1 MISAMKETW
10 REFASNTTLHGLRY
24 AVGVCDI
31 RRRSLWILCLLACAA
46 SYLYMVIISFGT
58 YIDRPIRTEVSHEFP
73 KDGLD
78 FPVVTICNLNYF
90 VKSKIDT
97 GYEDEAF
104 FTRNLNMSVCGI
116 IRGVSGNLT
125 CGQALLC
132 AYETFGSSVVDGCDD
147 VIRSRVIA
155 AVNSSN
161 RPFDTEEFMTR
172 YGHDFAPMLMG
183 YCAFSVNENCDINDW
198 SPHITPG
205 GMCYTF
211 SKANQRKVYFL
222 GGEGGL
228 SIILDAQISEHTFGD
243 FSTGFRVILSA
254 RGTYINR
261 ARGFNVFPGSHA
273 LVAVTPKKF
282 ERLPAPY
289 RTNCSDRFLPG
300 YGKYTKD
307 ACYTQCINNATMTD
321 CGCRLPSQHAKF
333 NNLPKCSIQDQEC
346 RAAASV
352 RVRSTLCDCTVP
364 CKEQIYEPRVSYSK
378 FPDITI
384 TKILTNHFKL
394 NKSASYLRDSL
405 VFLQIGFE
413 ELAYQVDRQAPSYGP
428 GNLFGD
434 LGGNMGLM
442 LGCSILTLIEFID
455 FLWIALKSSLN
466 KSKRTATN
474 DCGFSQGTGTSNQDA
489 NNVGLDMHV
498 KT

>member
-1 MISAMKETW
+1 MKETW

-104 FTRNLNMSVCGI
+104 YTRNLNMSVCDI

-183 YCAFSVNENCDINDW
+183 YCLFSVNEKCDINDW

-211 SKANQRKVYFL
+211 SKANQSKVYFL

-289 RTNCSDRFLPG
+289 RTNCSDKFLPG

-321 CGCRLPSQHAKF
+321 CGCRLPSQHDCYDDSRNGDAEL
-333 NNLPKCSIQDQEC
+333 NSIIS
-346 RAAASV
+346 RSV
-352 RVRSTLCDCTVP
+352 PSKTRNVGRQLVHNEYFTVVFQTCLFTARVRSTLCDCTVP
-364 CKEQIYEPRVSYSK
+364 CKEQIYEPRISYSK

-413 ELAYQVDRQAPSYGP
+413 ELAYLVDRQAPSYGP
-428 GNLFGD
+428 GNLFGAD
-434 LGGNMGLM
+434 GKKGVAVFKDSFDCPGN
-442 LGCSILTLIEFID
+442 IEI
-455 FLWIALKSSLN
+455 KSPLEQ
-466 KSKRTATN
+466 T
-474 DCGFSQGTGTSNQDA
+474 
-489 NNVGLDMHV
+489 
-498 KT
+498 